1 MTKEGIFLV
10 FCLEI
15 YRYAKG
21 MSGSEVMALFE
32 KYRIDDYVVTYYE
45 ALRQEKNTQF
55 KILIYTSL
63 QGSDMGF

>member
-32 KYRIDDYVVTYYE
+32 KYHIDDYVVTYYE
-45 ALRQEKNTQF
+45 ALHTTGEKYIVQDIDLYIAARQ
-55 KILIYTSL
+55 
-63 QGSDMGF
+63 